1 MRYAIYRLIDELRK
15 INCTTLLTIETAGGD
30 RNTVSWFGIEEF
42 LVDGIIQL
50 LFVPPNRMAFVR
62 KMRGT
67 AHDKRIHPLDI
78 NDSGLSINSKE
89 EILWEAIH
97 I

>member
-1 MRYAIYRLIDELRK
+1 MRYAVYRLIDELRK
-15 INCTTLLTIETAGGD
+15 LNCTTLLTIETAGGG
-30 RNTVSWFGIEEF
+30 RNTVSWFGVEEF
-42 LVDGIIQL
+42 LVDGIVQL
-50 LFVPPNRMAFVR
+50 FFAPPNRMAFVR

-67 AHDKRIHPLDI
+67 AHDKRVHPLVID
-78 NDSGLSINSKE
+78 DSGLSIRPKE